1 MKSFGKHCSLQAY
14 NNINM
19 RVLNYRIYVN
29 EPTRPSENRNK
40 KWMNDLTFRY
50 LSIGE
55 KCIFIN
61 EISVAGATASNVP
74 EIIISTTQVLRNF
87 ARIPARKMS

>member
-1 MKSFGKHCSLQAY
+1 MKLSKFAVS
-14 NNINM
+14 
-19 RVLNYRIYVN
+19 IY
-29 EPTRPSENRNK
+29 K
-40 KWMNDLTFRY
+40 DWY

-55 KCIFIN
+55 KFIFIN